1 MKRFEIWAEF
11 PDGCE
16 AKIESWKS
24 LKCGGRNERRQPE
37 RYGLRIR
44 IPPRSSRLHHPGKP
58 VKQPGGA
65 TRPTQKSPN
74 EPF

>member
-24 LKCGGRNERRQPE
+24 LKQASWILKGV
-37 RYGLRIR
+37 
-44 IPPRSSRLHHPGKP
+44 SK
-58 VKQPGGA
+58 
-65 TRPTQKSPN
+65 
-74 EPF
+74 